1 MSEQKNVSNFRGS
14 LSSLMFILFSLVG
27 GYCIGLGF
35 GIAGTFFYLIF
46 IFPIVIG
53 LLSGSLIT
61 DVAKYT
67 KTRNPSLILITCI
80 LTAIVLY
87 GSMFYT
93 RFLGLQ
99 VTTSLQ
105 AFGGLSDESLKD
117 AKVFVDYALEKET
130 GHSGFVGYV
139 LYKANQGVSI
149 GKVFRS
155 NSLNLG
161 PIFTWVY
168 WLLEFGVITFVMFY
182 RSKGIST
189 KLLCESCNSWYAE
202 KRHIGGIP
210 ATKEVD
216 VLNSIKLKDYGNAGQ
231 VLEENADVPSTE
243 FYLQSCPV
251 CDKSNSLLSATKV
264 RKLNG
269 KLTFVDILNTT
280 LTPHEKNQFVKE
292 IKSFG

>member
-1 MSEQKNVSNFRGS
+1 
-14 LSSLMFILFSLVG
+14 MFVLFSLVG

-53 LLSGSLIT
+53 LLGGSLIT

-67 KTRNPSLILITCI
+67 KTRNLSLILTTCI

-93 RFLGLQ
+93 RFIGLQ
-99 VTTSLQ
+99 ITTSLQ
-105 AFGGLSDESLKD
+105 AFGGVSNENLKD

-130 GHSGFVGYV
+130 GYSGFVGYV

-155 NSLNLG
+155 NALNLG
-161 PIFTWVY
+161 PIFTWLY
-168 WLLEFGVITFVMFY
+168 WLIELGVITFIMFHK
-182 RSKGIST
+182 SKGIST

-210 ATKEVD
+210 AAKEID
-216 VLNSIKLKDYGNAGQ
+216 VLNLIKLKDYSNVGQ
-231 VLEENADVPSTE
+231 ALEENADVPSTE

-264 RKLNG
+264 RSQNG
-269 KLTFVDILNTT
+269 RLTFADILSTT
-280 LTPHEKNQFVKE
+280 LTPHEKKLFVKE